1 MASQVTL
8 MVKNLPAIAGDIREI
23 GSIPGPGRSPGE
35 RHGNPLQ
42 YSCLENPM
50 YREEPDG
57 LWSKGWQRVT
67 HNWVTKHSYAV
78 YIAELSLHEPHFE
91 INRRVPQIFFLSS
104 LSHKYRLSTISS
116 STEISFKWLVLKL
129 PFIISGNQIRC
140 PVQRLR
146 MNLNRFA
153 DFDGHYLKEKFLHIS
168 FLSRLDFSL
177 LVVWLQF
184 FLLCFFPKRVL

>member
-1 MASQVTL
+1 
-8 MVKNLPAIAGDIREI
+8 
-23 GSIPGPGRSPGE
+23 
-35 RHGNPLQ
+35 
-42 YSCLENPM
+42 M

-116 STEISFKWLVLKL
+116 ATEISFKWLVLKL

-140 PVQRLR
+140 HVQRQR
-146 MNLNRFA
+146 MNFNRFA
-153 DFDGHYLKEKFLHIS
+153 DFEGHDLKEKFSHVS
-168 FLSRLDFSL
+168 FLSRLGFSL
-177 LVVWLQF
+177 LVAWPQF
-184 FLLCFFPKRVL
+184 VLLCFFPKRVL